1 MSAVA
6 GRYAKSLIALAV
18 EQNALDAVHN
28 DMLAFS
34 KVCEENRDFK
44 VLLNNPIVNHAK
56 KLEILTAVFAGKVND
71 LTMAIFNIITRKNR
85 ESIIYDISKEFH
97 NQYNAIKGISKAE
110 VVTSIALDKKQLAS
124 FEQLVEKAI
133 NKKVELDS
141 QVDEDL
147 IGGFVLT
154 VEDTQVDASVK
165 SQLNKLNN
173 IFKDNSYIS
182 KIS

>member
-6 GRYAKSLIALAV
+6 GRYAKSLIELAQ
-18 EQNALDAVHN
+18 EQNALDAVHD

-34 KVCEENRDFK
+34 KVCEENREFK
-44 VLLNNPIVNHAK
+44 TVLSNPIVSHSK
-56 KLEILTAVFAGKVND
+56 KLDILNAVFGKKINK
-71 LTMAIFNIITRKNR
+71 LTTAIFNIITRKNR
-85 ESIIYDISKEFH
+85 ESILYDISKEFH
-97 NQYNAIKGISKAE
+97 NQYNRLKGIGRAK
-110 VVTSIALDKKQLAS
+110 VVTSVELDKKQLAS

-133 NKKVELDS
+133 DKKVELDS

-154 VEDTQVDASVK
+154 VEDKQVDASVR

-173 IFKDNSYIS
+173 IFKDNPYIS
-182 KIS
+182 KI

>member
-6 GRYAKSLIALAV
+6 GRYAKSLIALAQ
-18 EQNALDAVHN
+18 EQNALDAVHD

-34 KVCEENRDFK
+34 KVCDQNRDFK
-44 VLLNNPIVNHAK
+44 VLLNNPIINHAK
-56 KLEILTAVFAGKVND
+56 KLEILKAVFENKVNK

-85 ESIIYDISKEFH
+85 ESIMYDISKEFH
-97 NQYNAIKGISKAE
+97 NQYNTIKGIGKAK
-110 VVTSIALDKKQLAS
+110 VVTSVELDSRQLAS

-154 VEDTQVDASVK
+154 VEDKQIDASVRA
-165 SQLNKLNN
+165 QLNKLNN
-173 IFKDNSYIS
+173 IFKDNPYIS
-182 KIS
+182 KI

>member
-6 GRYAKSLIALAV
+6 GRYAKSLISLAQ
-18 EQNALDAVHN
+18 EQNALDAVHD

-34 KVCEENRDFK
+34 KVCEESRDFK

-56 KLEILTAVFAGKVND
+56 KLEILKAIFEKKVNG

-85 ESIIYDISKEFH
+85 ESIMYDISKEFH
-97 NQYNAIKGISKAE
+97 NQYNAIKGVGKAK
-110 VVTSIALDKKQLAS
+110 VVTSTTLDKSQLVT

-133 NKKVELDS
+133 NKKVELDA

-154 VEDTQVDASVK
+154 VEDKQIDASVK
-165 SQLNKLNN
+165 SQINKLNN
-173 IFKDNSYIS
+173 IFKDNPYIS
-182 KIS
+182 KI

>member
-6 GRYAKSLIALAV
+6 GRYAKSLIALAQ
-18 EQNALDAVHN
+18 EQNALDAVHD

-34 KVCEENRDFK
+34 KVCDESRDFK

-56 KLEILTAVFAGKVND
+56 KLEILKAIFEKKVNA

-85 ESIIYDISKEFH
+85 ESIMHDISKEFH
-97 NQYNAIKGISKAE
+97 NQYLFIKGIGKAK
-110 VVTSIALDKKQLAS
+110 VVTSTPLDSKQLAT
-124 FEQLVEKAI
+124 FEKLVADAI

-173 IFKDNSYIS
+173 IFKDNPYIS
-182 KIS
+182 KI